1 MEHKKY
7 KLSFIAGS
15 LLYNESIIIL
25 THYIQKLSWE
35 DTRDEV
41 INKNILGSKTQS
53 TAKRLFLEIR
63 DRFLNIKKED
73 AESILAI
80 EASDIQKQLL
90 FAFVCNTYSYINDFV
105 REVIFEKIA
114 VLDYQ
119 LQESDYNRFFNLK
132 SQWHYELDELSASTK
147 LKIRQVLFR
156 ILREAN
162 IIDKNNYINMLGKT
176 SNTAEQIANNYNI
189 RMNTIIP
196 AYLN

>member
-7 KLSFIAGS
+7 KLSFVAGS
-15 LLYNESIIIL
+15 LLYNESIVIL
-25 THYIQKLSWE
+25 KNYVQKLSWE
-35 DTRDEV
+35 ATRDEV
-41 INKNILGSKTQS
+41 IYKNLLGSRTQS

-73 AESILAI
+73 VESILAI
-80 EASDIQKQLL
+80 QSSDIQKQLL
-90 FAFVCNTYSYINDFV
+90 FAFICNAYSYINDFV
-105 REVIFEKIA
+105 QEVIFEKIS

-132 SQWHYELDELSASTK
+132 SQWHQELDELSESTK

-156 ILREAN
+156 TLREAN
-162 IIDKNNYINMLGKT
+162 IIDKNNYINMLGQN
-176 SNTAEQIANNYNI
+176 SSTAEQIANNYNI